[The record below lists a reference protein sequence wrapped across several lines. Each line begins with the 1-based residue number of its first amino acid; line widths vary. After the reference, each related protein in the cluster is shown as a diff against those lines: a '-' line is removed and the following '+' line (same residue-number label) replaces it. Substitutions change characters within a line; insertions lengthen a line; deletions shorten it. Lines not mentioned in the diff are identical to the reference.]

1 MEREELAPHVDE
13 IARVL
18 GEKADKSKIAE
29 ELEKYVNLYRV
40 SLEWAKRD
48 ILKKMG
54 GNPDSVG
61 DGSGRKSVAELKEI
75 VAFYSTPTGKKLV
88 GELPKVAEATLY
100 KIREIGD
107 KISAEV
113 ASRLREE
120 MKKRGFAI

>member
-18 GEKADKSKIAE
+18 GEKADKNKIAE

-61 DGSGRKSVAELKEI
+61 DGSGRKSVAEL
-75 VAFYSTPTGKKLV
+75 TGNEQSVDLLV
-88 GELPKVAEATLY
+88 KVLT
-100 KIREIGD
+100 
-107 KISAEV
+107 
-113 ASRLREE
+113 
-120 MKKRGFAI
+120 